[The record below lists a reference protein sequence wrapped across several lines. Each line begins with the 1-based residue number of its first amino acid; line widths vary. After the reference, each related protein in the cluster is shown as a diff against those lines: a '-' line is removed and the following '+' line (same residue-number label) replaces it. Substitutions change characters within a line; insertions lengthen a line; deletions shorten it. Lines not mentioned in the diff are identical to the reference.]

1 MRKLDPNSR
10 DIIRAIN
17 RAGGRATTTEIRRET
32 SLDNSQCTVSV
43 WETEGCWSDRDNKD
57 PDATPEGVAPITV
70 AKLTDKAEKE
80 IEKGLTFEY
89 ELQRAAVEP
98 QDNAEQITQLKEE
111 PAELRNLVNQLKEN
125 QQWIGPQVEQLSR
138 ENE

>member
-1 MRKLDPNSR
+1 
-10 DIIRAIN
+10 
-17 RAGGRATTTEIRRET
+17 
-32 SLDNSQCTVSV
+32 
-43 WETEGCWSDRDNKD
+43 
-57 PDATPEGVAPITV
+57 V

-111 PAELRNLVNQLKEN
+111 LAELRNLVNQLKEN

>member
-32 SLDNSQCTVSV
+32 SLDNSSV
-43 WETEGCWSDRDNKD
+43 RYRYGKLKDAGLIETTKD

-111 PAELRNLVNQLKEN
+111 LAELRNLVNQLKEN